1 MELSLSVRVAES
13 FSNKRV
19 VDIALPDL
27 AGIARRAGYAA
38 LCMRASVVGVRSAP
52 ETVASARVLLR
63 REGLAVSMVTGDFAV
78 PENGDDGPGCLRKI
92 TPHLDLAQALGCDL
106 IRVCIKTEADIP
118 FAQKSADEA
127 ADRNIRLA
135 HQSHTL
141 SLFETVEG
149 SLDVL
154 RRIGR
159 SNFGLIYEPANLALC
174 GEDYGPR
181 HAWKISTVPVQRLP
195 AEPRTRSGRRSSH
208 DHLDERVRD
217 VDSTSSGCARGH
229 RLRQRLRGAARHF
242 LQRLRHRS
250 PGIRRPSDPGRSHRP
265 IRKIPQVVHRLVFC
279 PVAAGAGCRCP
290 LRLIGLP
297 PAHNRR

>member
-19 VDIALPDL
+19 VDIPLPIL

-38 LCMRASVVGVRSAP
+38 LCMRASVVGVRSTP
-52 ETVASARVLLR
+52 ETVKSARNRLS
-63 REGLAVSMVTGDFAV
+63 RERLAVSMVTGDFAV
-78 PENGDDGPGCLRKI
+78 PENGDDGPGCLRGI
-92 TPHLDLAQALGCDL
+92 APYLDLAQALGSDL

-127 ADRNIRLA
+127 AERNVRLA

-174 GEDYGPR
+174 GEDYGPDTLR
-181 HAWKISTVPVQRLP
+181 RFQPYLFNVYLQNHAPDPDGDRPMTTWANGTVMSSLRPLDADEGIDFGSVFEGLHAISYSGYVTVHQAFGGRLP
-195 AEPRTRSGRRSSH
+195 PDEAATRS
-208 DHLDERVRD
+208 
-217 VDSTSSGCARGH
+217 AK
-229 RLRQRLRGAARHF
+229 F
-242 LQRLRHRS
+242 LKSFIVQ
-250 PGIRRPSDPGRSHRP
+250 
-265 IRKIPQVVHRLVFC
+265 
-279 PVAAGAGCRCP
+279 
-290 LRLIGLP
+290 
-297 PAHNRR
+297 